1 MSTLINTSNYI
12 IKNNLDKLILDIY
25 NIAKEIYLK
34 LGSGYKEHIY
44 VSALNIHLHENN
56 ILFNNE
62 IIIPIIYKNIQ
73 IGYERA
79 DTIIYSPENIIL
91 EFKAQNNKL
100 SIKEITQLK
109 KYLKNYENGKIKK
122 GILFNFS
129 VNLECIVI
137 DDKSFYYLED
147 NLQDCDIKGAL

>member
-1 MSTLINTSNYI
+1 M
-12 IKNNLDKLILDIY
+12 
-25 NIAKEIYLK
+25 
-34 LGSGYKEHIY
+34 
-44 VSALNIHLHENN
+44 HENN

-62 IIIPIIYKNIQ
+62 IIIPIIYKDIQ

-137 DDKSFYYLED
+137 DDKSFYYLE
-147 NLQDCDIKGAL
+147 